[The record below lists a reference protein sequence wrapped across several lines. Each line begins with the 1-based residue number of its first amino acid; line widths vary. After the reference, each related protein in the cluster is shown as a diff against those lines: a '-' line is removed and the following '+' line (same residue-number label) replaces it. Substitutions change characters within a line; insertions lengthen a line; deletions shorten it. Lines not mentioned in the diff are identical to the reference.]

1 MLANTGDKIVKSK
14 NGLITTIAA
23 STDKVEYALEGS
35 VFVAGAAIQW
45 LRDQMHLVDS
55 AAESED
61 VASKVPDTNG
71 VYVVPAF
78 TGMGAPYWKQD
89 ARGMVVG
96 VTRGTSREHFVRA
109 TLESLAYQTNDVL
122 QAMEQDI
129 GDSQLIQ

>member
-1 MLANTGDKIVKSK
+1 
-14 NGLITTIAA
+14 
-23 STDKVEYALEGS
+23 
-35 VFVAGAAIQW
+35 
-45 LRDQMHLVDS
+45 MHLVDS

-96 VTRGTSREHFVRA
+96 VTRGTSRRTFCEGNFGVFGH
-109 TLESLAYQTNDVL
+109 YQT
-122 QAMEQDI
+122 
-129 GDSQLIQ
+129 